1 MALYLNSPE
10 WFAGIDSSIEFLSLI
25 VALLVSWYAYKVYR
39 LSGERKYKH
48 FAIAFILAGVAYI
61 FKILSQI
68 IIYEKELVLQR
79 IGPFLVSRTVLEPVT
94 WLHTYSYTIFSLLML
109 FFMLLLIIVTFRIKD
124 KPTLILL
131 TYFIVVLTLASSR
144 AQGLL
149 HITLALMAALLVF
162 HFYTNY
168 DRHKT
173 RQALFVT
180 LAFLGILFSH
190 IVMIFMVY
198 DPKIY
203 VAGEALQLAGFLS
216 LMYAFIL
223 VRKK

>member
-1 MALYLNSPE
+1 MTLYINSPQ
-10 WFAGIDSSIEFLSLI
+10 WFAGIDSGIEFLSLV
-25 VALLVSWYAYKVYR
+25 VALMVSWYGYKIYR

-48 FAIAFILAGVAYI
+48 FASAFLLAGIAYV
-61 FKILSQI
+61 FKIISQI
-68 IIYEKELVLQR
+68 TLYEKELVRQR
-79 IGPFLVSRTVLEPVT
+79 IGPFLVSRTVLEPVS
-94 WLHTYSYTIFSLLML
+94 WLHTYSYVIFGLLILFSLL
-109 FFMLLLIIVTFRIKD
+109 LLLIVTLRIND
-124 KPTLILL
+124 RPTLILL
-131 TYFIVVLTLASSR
+131 TYFMIVVTLASIK
-144 AQGLL
+144 AQVLL

-168 DRHKT
+168 AKNKA

-180 LAFLGILFSH
+180 LAFLGILLSH

-198 DPKIY
+198 DPNIY
-203 VAGEALQLAGFLS
+203 VAGEALQLTGFLL